1 MIKKTVCVILIL
13 MTLSLEGCWNNRNI
27 TDLGII
33 TALGIDKASNGNFE
47 LTFQIISPSSQGGS
61 QSGSGSSQSGS
72 SSTIEISSE
81 GTTMFDATRNII
93 PKLSKKVYYSQI
105 QLLVISDEVAK
116 DGLDKIWDFFERD
129 HEISRLFRVIVVK
142 NGTAK
147 SIIEATAPADP
158 IGAVEIS
165 DSIDNTSLGKNVKIQ
180 AFKVS
185 ELLSE
190 PLTGLVTG
198 VINPDGS
205 NKLTNMK
212 VDGGAVFK
220 NGKLAGFLDDDETRG
235 YLFASNQIQSTIL
248 TIANPEEAGDLV
260 SIEVIGSSGK
270 LTADLI
276 NGKPKLGVEIEAYGN
291 IGEEQGGANLADLD
305 DVKKLE
311 SECEALIADDIRD
324 MTNESQKTLDSD
336 ILNYN
341 DMLYKYHYNDFE
353 KLKGNWN
360 TIYSNTDID
369 INVQFTIKRSGII
382 TKPAYTDQILIMR
395 F

>member
-1 MIKKTVCVILIL
+1 

-33 TALGIDKASNGNFE
+33 TALGIDRADNGNFE

-61 QSGSGSSQSGS
+61 QSGSSSGSSQSGS

-81 GTTMFDATRNII
+81 GTTIFDAARNII
-93 PKLSKKVYYSQI
+93 PKLSKKAYYSQI

-129 HEISRLFRVIVVK
+129 HEVSRLFRVIVVK
-142 NGTAK
+142 TGTAK
-147 SIIEATAPADP
+147 SIIEATAPVDP

-205 NKLTNMK
+205 NKLTDMK

-248 TIANPEEAGDLV
+248 TVANPEEAGDLV

-270 LTADLI
+270 LTADMI

>member
-13 MTLSLEGCWNNRNI
+13 MTLLLEGCWNNRNI

-61 QSGSGSSQSGS
+61 QSGSSQSGS
-72 SSTIEISSE
+72 SSTIEVSSE
-81 GTTMFDATRNII
+81 GTTMFDAARNII
-93 PKLSKKVYYSQI
+93 PKLSKKAYYSQI

-165 DSIDNTSLGKNVKIQ
+165 DSIDNTALGKNVKIQ

-198 VINPDGS
+198 VIDPDGS
-205 NKLTNMK
+205 NKLTDMK

-235 YLFASNQIQSTIL
+235 YLFASNQIKSTIL

-260 SIEVIGSSGK
+260 SVEVISSSGK
-270 LTADLI
+270 LTANLI
-276 NGKPKLGVEIEAYGN
+276 NGKPKLGVEIAAYGN
-291 IGEEQGGANLADLD
+291 IGDEQGGANLTDLD

-311 SECEALIADDIRD
+311 SECETLIADDIRN
-324 MTNESQKTLDSD
+324 MTNESQKKLDSD

-369 INVQFTIKRSGII
+369 INVQFTIRRSGII
-382 TKPAYTDQILIMR
+382 TKPAYTD
-395 F
+395 

>member
-1 MIKKTVCVILIL
+1 
-13 MTLSLEGCWNNRNI
+13 
-27 TDLGII
+27 
-33 TALGIDKASNGNFE
+33 
-47 LTFQIISPSSQGGS
+47 
-61 QSGSGSSQSGS
+61 
-72 SSTIEISSE
+72 
-81 GTTMFDATRNII
+81 
-93 PKLSKKVYYSQI
+93 
-105 QLLVISDEVAK
+105 
-116 DGLDKIWDFFERD
+116 
-129 HEISRLFRVIVVK
+129 
-142 NGTAK
+142 
-147 SIIEATAPADP
+147 
-158 IGAVEIS
+158 
-165 DSIDNTSLGKNVKIQ
+165 
-180 AFKVS
+180 
-185 ELLSE
+185 
-190 PLTGLVTG
+190 
-198 VINPDGS
+198 
-205 NKLTNMK
+205 

-248 TIANPEEAGDLV
+248 TVANPEEAGDLV

>member
-1 MIKKTVCVILIL
+1 MIKKTACVILIL
-13 MTLSLEGCWNNRNI
+13 MTLLLEGCWNNRDI

-61 QSGSGSSQSGS
+61 QSGSSQS
-72 SSTIEISSE
+72 
-81 GTTMFDATRNII
+81 TTMFDATRNII

-116 DGLDKIWDFFERD
+116 EGLDKIWDFFERD

-147 SIIEATAPADP
+147 SIIEATSPADP

-205 NKLTNMK
+205 NKLTDMK

-235 YLFASNQIQSTIL
+235 YLFASNQIHSTIL

-276 NGKPKLGVEIEAYGN
+276 NGKPKLGVEIAAYGN
-291 IGEEQGGANLADLD
+291 IGEEQGGTNLADLD

-341 DMLYKYHYNDFE
+341 DLLYKYHYNDFE
-353 KLKGNWN
+353 KLKSNWN

-382 TKPAYTDQILIMR
+382 TKPAYTD
-395 F
+395 